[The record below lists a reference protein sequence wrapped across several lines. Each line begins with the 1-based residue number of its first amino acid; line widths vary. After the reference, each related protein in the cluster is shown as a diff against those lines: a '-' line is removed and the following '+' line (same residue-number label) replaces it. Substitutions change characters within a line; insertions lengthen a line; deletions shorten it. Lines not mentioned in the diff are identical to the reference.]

1 MILRLQE
8 EYEKKAVESEKRERP
23 ELEAVEKPVKEK
35 PAPVPEEPEDA
46 EKYKKM
52 PKVEAE
58 VTDEESKLAI
68 GKAKV
73 RIVYP
78 HTVSKAILDSCIGL
92 PYAITCL
99 ALLSLKELI
108 GRIDALLKRS
118 CPMDLFLMKDPE
130 IR

>member
-1 MILRLQE
+1 MTSDSETLDIIIGGYSLLQE
-8 EYEKKAVESEKRERP
+8 EREKTTVESEKRERP
-23 ELEAVEKPVKEK
+23 ELETAERPAKEK

-73 RIVYP
+73 
-78 HTVSKAILDSCIGL
+78 
-92 PYAITCL
+92 
-99 ALLSLKELI
+99 LLQLTLQWS
-108 GRIDALLKRS
+108 
-118 CPMDLFLMKDPE
+118 
-130 IR
+130 